1 MEKLSRLRENLLD
14 FGATFILLWII
25 MFIIVFSDS
34 LSWPAVPYLIREFL
48 SEEPAVVAVLGL
60 SLSIFNS
67 TKIVANILGA
77 LLGDKV
83 DRSLVV
89 LLALLFFPASFA
101 LLLFARDHIWII
113 GSYILFGIFY
123 GILAPPLNAMVASSI
138 PGGSRGTLFGI
149 FNLSWIVSQIP
160 APIIGGLLS
169 KTIFL
174 RFPLIL
180 SLALSLFTLILFIV
194 FRGTLRNTAAQH
206 RPNPSYETKDLTELS
221 SRRLL
226 LLCSAQLFSGLGSGV
241 LSPITTAY
249 LIYALKTTTAEMG
262 LAYSLGWALATA
274 FAQIPGGKLSDKLG
288 YKRVIVVST
297 LISSPL
303 VLLLPFSRT
312 LEHFILIAA
321 LSCFSGNLASPAFS
335 AYITV
340 LMGEKKLSKGFGLTS
355 ASFGVGS
362 IVGPIAGSFLWTTFQ
377 PNYLPPFAM
386 SSISFLLTLPFIAT
400 LKEK

>member
-321 LSCFSGNLASPAFS
+321 LS
-335 AYITV
+335 
-340 LMGEKKLSKGFGLTS
+340 
-355 ASFGVGS
+355 
-362 IVGPIAGSFLWTTFQ
+362 
-377 PNYLPPFAM
+377 
-386 SSISFLLTLPFIAT
+386 
-400 LKEK
+400 